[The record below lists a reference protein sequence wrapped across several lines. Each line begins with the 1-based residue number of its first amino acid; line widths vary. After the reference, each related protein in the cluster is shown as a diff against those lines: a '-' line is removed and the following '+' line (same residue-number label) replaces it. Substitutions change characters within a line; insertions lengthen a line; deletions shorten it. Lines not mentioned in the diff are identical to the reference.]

1 MCRLCHVAENA
12 LLKIFCH
19 QLVLPWELFLLIFC
33 LVPQHTMST
42 TIEMLREEISSKAN
56 HAVIAAIVLFLASSK
71 GRFLREY

>member
-1 MCRLCHVAENA
+1 
-12 LLKIFCH
+12 
-19 QLVLPWELFLLIFC
+19 
-33 LVPQHTMST
+33 MST